1 MLRLVTDNIIGY
13 LTSFMFMEG
22 ELEMKIVPFWVNEHT
37 QCFSWRLFD
46 FYVTFYS
53 LFYPTFLGQ
62 QIHLI

>member
-37 QCFSWRLFD
+37 QCFSWRCL
-46 FYVTFYS
+46 TFIS
-53 LFYPTFLGQ
+53 LTTPLVYPTVLG
-62 QIHLI
+62 